1 MPRLIFR
8 WGNWRRSGHAA
19 RTKVLSWLLAAPA
32 LVLVLAQHA
41 AVAAEARRVLVL
53 YPNSRL
59 SPASIAFDSGLRQVF
74 EADPGHPIEIFSE
87 FLDEPQFGGDRYE
100 LTISNYLREKY
111 ADRPPSAVI
120 AGSDAL
126 RLLLRYRDR
135 LFPAVPIVHAA
146 VTRSTLQ
153 SLGPLPPDVV
163 GTPIAYD
170 IAGTVKQALR
180 WHPRAR
186 HLLVVAGASMQ
197 DASLEAE
204 LRTQI
209 APVLGSVQVEYLNG
223 LPLPTLQKRLGEL
236 GSDSVVLTTGF
247 FKDGDGHVYVPRDAA
262 ALVAAASSAPV
273 YTPAETLMGT
283 GVVGG
288 RMVSYAEV
296 GRQAARI
303 VERLFKGDPDWQ
315 HVPEAAVSVLEVDW
329 RQIRRWGIDPA
340 QLPPDTVVAFRPP
353 TLWQAYRNA
362 VLGAVT
368 IILLLSGLV
377 VSLLLERRRR
387 RTAEIAVQKQHLAL
401 AHASR
406 LAVAGELTAAI
417 AHEINQPLGA
427 VQTNADTAEVILQAG
442 GDRREDLLRLVGR
455 IRNDNLRVSEVI
467 KRLRALLARHEARRQ
482 PLDLNEVLTNVEA
495 FLGPELQ
502 RRDLTLALRSAEAPA
517 QILGDET
524 QIQQVLIN
532 LIMNAMDA
540 LINAPVG
547 RRFILV
553 EVERGA
559 EMHCVSVKD
568 LGPGFADSDLSKLFD
583 SFFSTKKTGM
593 GLGLSIARTI
603 VEAHGGTIRAERGP
617 SGGAVFKVEIPAH
630 EVSETQYEDGDARK
644 TANTYR

>member
-1 MPRLIFR
+1 VSRLIFR
-8 WGNWRRSGHAA
+8 WENCRRSGRAA
-19 RTKVLSWLLAAPA
+19 PTRWLSWLLVAPA
-32 LVLVLAQHA
+32 LVLAHHV
-41 AVAAEARRVLVL
+41 AVGAEAKQVLVL
-53 YPNSRL
+53 YPNNRL
-59 SPASIAFDSGLRQVF
+59 LPANVAFDSGLRQVF
-74 EADPGHPIEIFSE
+74 ETDPGHPIEIFSE
-87 FLDEPQFGGDRYE
+87 FLDEPEFGGDRYE
-100 LTISNYLREKY
+100 NTVSTYLREKY
-111 ADRPPSAVI
+111 ADRPPAAVI

-153 SLGPLPPDVV
+153 SLGPLPPDVAGV
-163 GTPIAYD
+163 PIAYD
-170 IAGTVKQALR
+170 FAGTVKQALR

-186 HLLVVAGASMQ
+186 RLVVVTGASIQ
-197 DASLEAE
+197 DARLEAE

-209 APVLGSVQVEYLNG
+209 APILGSVQAEYLNG
-223 LPLPTLQKRLGEL
+223 LSLPTLQKRLGEL
-236 GSDSVVLTTGF
+236 GGDSVVLTTGF
-247 FKDGDGHVYVPRDAA
+247 YKDGDGHDYVPRNAV

-273 YTPAETLMGT
+273 YAPAETFMGT

-288 RMVSYAEV
+288 RMLSYQEV

-303 VERLFKGDPDWQ
+303 VERLFKGEPDWQ
-315 HVPEAAVSVLEVDW
+315 HVTEAQVSVLEVDW
-329 RQIRRWGIDPA
+329 RQIKRWGIDPA

-353 TLWQAYRNA
+353 SLWQAYRNA
-362 VLGAVT
+362 VLVAGT

-377 VSLLLERRRR
+377 ASLLLERRRR

-455 IRNDNLRVSEVI
+455 IRNDNLRASEVI

-482 PLDLNEVLTNVEA
+482 PLDLNAVLADVDA
-495 FLGPELQ
+495 FLRPELQ
-502 RRDLTLALRSAEAPA
+502 RRDIALALRSAGAPA
-517 QILGDET
+517 RILGDET

-540 LINAPVG
+540 LTHAPVD
-547 RRFILV
+547 RRLVLV
-553 EVERGA
+553 EVECAAG
-559 EMHCVSVKD
+559 MNSISVKD
-568 LGPGFADSDLSKLFD
+568 QGPGFPDGDLSKLFD

-617 SGGAVFKVEIPAH
+617 GGGAVFRVDLPAP
-630 EVSETQYEDGDARK
+630 EVSVAGYEDGDARK
-644 TANTYR
+644 TADTHR